1 MTKVALKSIGFVEQN
16 EIDDQW
22 IQQELPA
29 QRGASNTI
37 MAGLHSFGSID
48 QSAAT
53 LEESLED
60 DENGQHYE
68 AMLDFTVRTEA
79 DISMAKKYASR
90 PVVVHVQA
98 VDGNR
103 YTIGTKQYPVR
114 MKTQN
119 RYDGMNTREIGVSVS
134 YKSLTGIMNR

>member
-22 IQQELPA
+22 VQQELPA
-29 QRGASNTI
+29 QRGVGNTI
-37 MAGLHSFGSID
+37 MAGLHSFGNID

-53 LEESLED
+53 LEENFED
-60 DENGQHYE
+60 DENGQLYE

-79 DISMAKKYASR
+79 DIAMAKKYAGR

-98 VDGNR
+98 VDGSR
-103 YTIGTKQYPVR
+103 YKIGTKQYPVR
-114 MKTQN
+114 MTTQN
-119 RYDGMNTREIGVSVS
+119 RYDAMNTREIGVSVS
-134 YKSLTGIMNR
+134 YKSLTGVMK

>member
-22 IQQELPA
+22 VQQEQPA
-29 QRGASNTI
+29 QRGIGGTAI
-37 MAGLHSFGSID
+37 AGLHPFGSID
-48 QSAAT
+48 QNAAT

-68 AMLDFTVRTEA
+68 ALLDFTVRTEA
-79 DISMAKKYASR
+79 DMALAKKYAGR

-98 VDGNR
+98 VDGSR
-103 YTIGTKQYPVR
+103 YKIGTKQYPVR
-114 MKTQN
+114 MTTQN
-119 RYDGMNTREIGVSVS
+119 RYDAMNSREIGISVS
-134 YKSLTGIMNR
+134 YKSLNGIMN

>member
-22 IQQELPA
+22 VQQELPA
-29 QRGASNTI
+29 QRGASNAI
-37 MAGLHSFGSID
+37 MVGLRSFGSID

-53 LEESLED
+53 LEENFED
-60 DENGQHYE
+60 DESGQHYE
-68 AMLDFTVRTEA
+68 ALLDFTVRTEA
-79 DISMAKKYASR
+79 DISMAKKYAGR

-98 VDGNR
+98 VDGSR
-103 YTIGTKQYPVR
+103 YKIGTKQYPVR

-119 RYDGMNTREIGVSVS
+119 RYDGMNTREIGVSAS
-134 YKSLTGIMNR
+134 YKSLTGVMK

>member
-22 IQQELPA
+22 VQQELPA
-29 QRGASNTI
+29 QRGVGNTI

-53 LEESLED
+53 LEENFED
-60 DENGQHYE
+60 DESGQHYE

-79 DISMAKKYASR
+79 DISMAKKYAGR

-98 VDGNR
+98 VDGNK

-114 MKTQN
+114 MKIQN

-134 YKSLTGIMNR
+134 YKSLTGVMK

>member
-22 IQQELPA
+22 VQQELPA
-29 QRGASNTI
+29 QRGVSNTI
-37 MAGLHSFGSID
+37 MVGLHSFGSID

-53 LEESLED
+53 LEENFED
-60 DENGQHYE
+60 DESGQHYE
-68 AMLDFTVRTEA
+68 ALLDFTVRTEA
-79 DISMAKKYASR
+79 DISMAKKYAGR

-98 VDGNR
+98 VDGNK

-134 YKSLTGIMNR
+134 YKSLTGVMK

>member
-1 MTKVALKSIGFVEQN
+1 MSKIGISRIGFVEQN

-22 IQQELPA
+22 VQQEQPA
-29 QRGASNTI
+29 QRGIGGTAI
-37 MAGLHSFGSID
+37 AGLHPFGSID

-53 LEESLED
+53 LEENFED

-79 DISMAKKYASR
+79 DIAMAKKYAGR

-98 VDGNR
+98 VDGNK

-134 YKSLTGIMNR
+134 YKSLTGVMK

>member
-22 IQQELPA
+22 VQQELPA
-29 QRGASNTI
+29 QRGVGNTI
-37 MAGLHSFGSID
+37 MAGLHSFGNID

-53 LEESLED
+53 LEENFED

-79 DISMAKKYASR
+79 DISMAKKYAGR

-98 VDGNR
+98 VDGNK

-119 RYDGMNTREIGVSVS
+119 RYDGMNTREIGVSAS
-134 YKSLTGIMNR
+134 YKSLTSVMK

>member
-22 IQQELPA
+22 VQQEQPA
-29 QRGASNTI
+29 QRGIGGTAI
-37 MAGLHSFGSID
+37 AGLHPFGSID

-53 LEESLED
+53 LEENFED

-79 DISMAKKYASR
+79 DIAMAKKYAGR

-98 VDGNR
+98 VDGNK

-134 YKSLTGIMNR
+134 YKSLTGVMK

>member
-22 IQQELPA
+22 VQQEQPA
-29 QRGASNTI
+29 QRGIGGTAI
-37 MAGLHSFGSID
+37 AGLHPFGSID

-53 LEESLED
+53 LEENFED
-60 DENGQHYE
+60 DENGQLYE

-79 DISMAKKYASR
+79 DIAMAKKYAGR

-98 VDGNR
+98 VDGNK

>member
-22 IQQELPA
+22 VQQELPA
-29 QRGASNTI
+29 QRGASNAI
-37 MAGLHSFGSID
+37 MVGLRSFGSID

-53 LEESLED
+53 LEENFED
-60 DENGQHYE
+60 DESGQHYE
-68 AMLDFTVRTEA
+68 ALLDFTVRTEA
-79 DISMAKKYASR
+79 DIAMAKKYAGR

-98 VDGNR
+98 VDGSR
-103 YTIGTKQYPVR
+103 YKIGTKQYPVR

-134 YKSLTGIMNR
+134 YKSLTGVMK

>member
-16 EIDDQW
+16 EVDDQW
-22 IQQELPA
+22 VQQELPA
-29 QRGASNTI
+29 QRGASNAI
-37 MAGLHSFGSID
+37 MVGLHSFGSID

-53 LEESLED
+53 LEENFED

-79 DISMAKKYASR
+79 DIAMAKKYAGR

-98 VDGNR
+98 VDGNK

-119 RYDGMNTREIGVSVS
+119 RYDGMNTRELSVSAS
-134 YKSLTGIMNR
+134 YKSLTGVMK

>member
-16 EIDDQW
+16 EVDDQW
-22 IQQELPA
+22 VQQELPA
-29 QRGASNTI
+29 QRGASNAI
-37 MAGLHSFGSID
+37 MVGLHSFGSID
-48 QSAAT
+48 QSTAT
-53 LEESLED
+53 LEENFED

-79 DISMAKKYASR
+79 DISMAKKYAGR

-98 VDGNR
+98 VDGNK

-119 RYDGMNTREIGVSVS
+119 RYDGMNTREIGVSAS
-134 YKSLTGIMNR
+134 YKSLTGVMK